1 MLEYDK
7 IDMSK
12 GIDVKETKS
21 SRECIKYH
29 SWYFLKVNFRF
40 QPKVCDGSHVLMQKV
55 YVLIMLQLFLLKEI
69 IIEFLVYE
77 YMSPLPQVS

>member
-12 GIDVKETKS
+12 GIDVNETKS

-40 QPKVCDGSHVLMQKV
+40 QPKVCDGSHVLMQKALCFNNV
-55 YVLIMLQLFLLKEI
+55 AI
-69 IIEFLVYE
+69 
-77 YMSPLPQVS
+77 VSVKGNNYRIVGT